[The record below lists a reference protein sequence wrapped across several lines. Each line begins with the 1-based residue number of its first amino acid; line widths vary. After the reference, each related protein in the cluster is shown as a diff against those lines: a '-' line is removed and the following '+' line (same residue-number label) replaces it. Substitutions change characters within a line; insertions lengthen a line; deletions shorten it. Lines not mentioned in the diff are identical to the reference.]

1 MASMKDLKDSS
12 RELFTELLVAQQPGS
27 ELSPLPSKTT
37 RFSWF
42 ANEQATDAALLSLR
56 LSAVSETKKGVPAAL
71 GAALAV
77 VGEERDVGDPEL
89 VRQGFAL
96 FVTHNDRGRSL
107 IKPRTIR
114 AAPGLFTA
122 PRVKRAGR
130 SLSIGGLAP
139 TLDYWREDMLAN
151 EHHQHWHEVYPFT
164 GRPPSSFGGWV
175 ATVSDADKVTLLNV
189 MKPGGNWQSQVAGAS
204 ATQVA
209 GFFAGALDPAG
220 RRLLLDNFFGQGP
233 QGQQLPRALL
243 RKILILNDR
252 HGELFLYMHRQ
263 MLARYD
269 AELLSH
275 QLARVAP
282 FKPSTWNQP
291 IPEGYDP
298 EGLTAGQ
305 RPFTTRRA
313 NRALPAQWAQQLRS
327 LQSAVDD
334 VLRTGM
340 VPSVDGSE
348 PDRPITANSLGEFVE
363 EQLHNTGHGMIG
375 GLSEPIP
382 NGRPGAGSP
391 NGVMNNPMAAIRDQ
405 VFWRWHKQID
415 NIGAQWQGTLAPA
428 TFNDAPAT
436 LIRDQLTGQPR
447 PWASPDIVLVRTADL
462 PANRT
467 PAQLQ
472 QLGRVMFGGAMW
484 DTEFTAAPAQSGNTS
499 LTTVSELVTF
509 VDSAALANGRTV
521 KFLSHEPFTYFIRVE
536 NTSAQRLD
544 VTARIFMVPSAT
556 AQDRRA
562 WIEMDKFTST
572 LQPHE
577 RAVLCRSDRDSS
589 VIKRPAETSP
599 VAIDSRPASAEPSYC
614 DCGWPY
620 TLLLPRGMTS
630 PGMQFRLM
638 VVFTDATT
646 DRVAQPGPCGSM
658 SFCGA
663 RDRYPDTRE
672 MGYPFAR
679 PFAGTPATAIR
690 DFILGLP
697 SAAARTVTIR
707 HTGP

>member
-1 MASMKDLKDSS
+1 MASMKDLQDSS
-12 RELFTELLVAQQPGS
+12 RKLFTQLLVAQQPGS
-27 ELSPLPSKTT
+27 ESSPLPARTA

-42 ANEQATDAALLSLR
+42 ANEQATNAALLSLR
-56 LSAVSETKKGVPAAL
+56 LSAASETRKSTAAAL
-71 GAALAV
+71 GATLALV
-77 VGEERDVGDPEL
+77 EEERDVGDPEL

-96 FVTHNDRGRSL
+96 FVTHNERGRSL
-107 IKPRTIR
+107 VKPRTIR

-122 PRVKRAGR
+122 PRVKRVGR
-130 SLSIGGLAP
+130 ALSIGGLAP

-164 GRPPSSFGGWV
+164 GRPPASFSQWV
-175 ATVSDADKVTLLNV
+175 GSVSDADKVALLNV
-189 MKPGGNWQSQVAGAS
+189 IKPGVNWQAKVAGAT
-204 ATQVA
+204 AAQVA
-209 GFFAGALDPAG
+209 AFFAAALDPPG
-220 RRLLLDNFFGQGP
+220 RRNLLDNFFGQVP
-233 QGQQLPRALL
+233 QGEQLPRALL

-282 FKPSTWNQP
+282 FKPTAWGQP

-305 RPFTTRRA
+305 VPFTTRKA
-313 NRALPAQWAQQLRS
+313 NRALPAQLAQFLRS
-327 LQSAVDD
+327 LQSQVDG
-334 VLRTGM
+334 VLRTGI
-340 VPSVDGSE
+340 VPSIDGSE
-348 PDRPITANSLGEFVE
+348 PDRPIAANSLGEFVE
-363 EQLHNTGHGMIG
+363 AQLHNTGHGLIG
-375 GLSEPIP
+375 SLSEPIP
-382 NGRPGAGSP
+382 RGRPGAGSP

-415 NIGAQWQGTLAPA
+415 DIGAKWQDTLVPA
-428 TFNDAPAT
+428 TFSDQPAA
-436 LIRDQLTGQPR
+436 LIRDQLSGQPT
-447 PWASPDIVLVRTADL
+447 PWTSPDIVLVRTADL

-472 QLGRVMFGGAMW
+472 QLGQSMFGGAKW
-484 DTEFTAAPAQSGNTS
+484 DTDFTAAPAQSGNTS

-509 VDSAALANGRTV
+509 VDTASLANGRTV

-536 NTSAQRLD
+536 NTSAQRLE
-544 VTARIFMVPSAT
+544 VTARIFLVPSTT

-562 WIEMDKFTST
+562 WIEMDKFTSA

-577 RAVLCRSDRDSS
+577 RAVLCRSDRDSA

-599 VAIDSRPASAEPSYC
+599 VAIDSRPATAEPSYC

-620 TLLLPRGMTS
+620 TLLLPRGAAA

-638 VVFTDATT
+638 VMFTDATT
-646 DRVAQPGPCGSM
+646 DRVVQPGPCGSM

-663 RDRYPDTRE
+663 RDRYPDTRD

-679 PFAGTPATAIR
+679 PFAGAPATAIR
-690 DFILGLP
+690 DFIRGLA

>member
-1 MASMKDLKDSS
+1 MASMKDLQDAS
-12 RELFTELLVAQQPGS
+12 RKLFTELLVAQQPGS
-27 ELSPLPSKTT
+27 ESSPLPSKTA

-42 ANEQATDAALLSLR
+42 ANEEATDAALLSLR
-56 LSAVSETKKGVPAAL
+56 LSAASETKKGTAAAL
-71 GAALAV
+71 GATLALV
-77 VGEERDVGDPEL
+77 DEERAVGDPEL
-89 VRQGFAL
+89 IRQGFAL

-107 IKPRTIR
+107 AKPRTIR

-122 PRVKRAGR
+122 PRVKRVGR
-130 SLSIGGLAP
+130 ALSIGGLSP

-164 GRPPSSFGGWV
+164 GRPPSSFGQWV
-175 ATVSDADKVTLLNV
+175 GTVSAADKVKLLNV
-189 MKPGGNWQSQVAGAS
+189 MKPGGNWQAKVAGAS

-209 GFFAGALDPAG
+209 AFFAGALDPQG
-220 RRLLLDNFFGQGP
+220 RRNLLDNFFGQVP
-233 QGQQLPRALL
+233 PAEQLPRALL

-252 HGELFLYMHRQ
+252 HGELFFYMHRQ

-282 FKPSTWNQP
+282 FKPTAWNQP

-305 RPFTTRRA
+305 RPFTTRKA
-313 NRALPAQWAQQLRS
+313 NRALPAQLVQLLKS
-327 LQSAVDD
+327 LQSGVDGA
-334 VLRTGM
+334 LRTGI
-340 VPSVDGSE
+340 VHSVDGSE
-348 PDRPITANSLGEFVE
+348 PDRPIAANSLGEFVE
-363 EQLHNTGHGMIG
+363 EQLHNTGHGLIAS
-375 GLSEPIP
+375 LSEPIP
-382 NGRPGAGSP
+382 RGRPGAGNP

-415 NIGAQWQGTLAPA
+415 DLGAKWQDTLAPA
-428 TFNDAPAT
+428 TFNDVPAA
-436 LIRDQLTGQPR
+436 LIRDQLAGQPA

-467 PAQLQ
+467 AVQLQ
-472 QLGRVMFGGAMW
+472 QLGQAMFGGAKW
-484 DTEFTAAPAQSGNTS
+484 DTDFTAAPAQSGNTS
-499 LTTVSELVTF
+499 LTTASELVTF
-509 VDSAALANGRTV
+509 VDTATLSNGRTV

-536 NTSAQRLD
+536 NTSARRLD
-544 VTARIFMVPSAT
+544 VTARIFMVPSTT

-577 RAVLCRSDRDSS
+577 RAVLGRSDRDSS

-620 TLLLPRGMTS
+620 TLLLPRGTAG

-638 VVFTDATT
+638 VMFTDAAT
-646 DRVAQPGPCGSM
+646 DRVVQPGPCGSM

-690 DFILGLP
+690 DFVLGQS

-707 HTGP
+707 HAGP